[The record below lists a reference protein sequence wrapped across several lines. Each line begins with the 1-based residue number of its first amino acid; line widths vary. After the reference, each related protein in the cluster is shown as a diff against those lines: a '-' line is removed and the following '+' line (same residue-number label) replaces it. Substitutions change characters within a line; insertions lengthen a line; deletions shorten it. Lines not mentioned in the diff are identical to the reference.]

1 MSASYDSIT
10 GLPTFYKYVPE
21 VQTTAS
27 WELPDDLM
35 TIIGKSVEYRRS
47 MNSVIG
53 QIQDRE
59 NDWYSKIY
67 EDLDGL
73 DGGNEFEMEFDA
85 PTSPE
90 DLFRFHAE
98 RISEGFWVYERNPP
112 EGIAFWGVDAIKYP
126 NQLTEEVQ

>member
-53 QIQDRE
+53 QIQERE

-67 EDLDGL
+67 DDMWDNPEACEDHP
-73 DGGNEFEMEFDA
+73 FHH
-85 PTSPE
+85 TE

-98 RISEGFWVYERNPP
+98 RISEGFWVYEKNPP